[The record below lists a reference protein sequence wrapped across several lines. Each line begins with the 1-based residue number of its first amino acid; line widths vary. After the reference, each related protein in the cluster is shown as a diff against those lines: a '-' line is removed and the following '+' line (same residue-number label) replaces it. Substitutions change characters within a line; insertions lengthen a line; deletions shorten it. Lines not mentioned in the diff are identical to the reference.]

1 MKKEIKDFLL
11 YVIVGGVATVV
22 EWVAFYLLNTVAS
35 IHYEVAVTLAY
46 ILSTFVN
53 WLVGRLLVFKD
64 NAGSIVREIVGVY
77 LASVVGLLLNL
88 GIMWVAVSVLSFNEM
103 ISKIVATG
111 IVFIYNFAV
120 RKLVIY
126 RKKA

>member
-1 MKKEIKDFLL
+1 M
-11 YVIVGGVATVV
+11 
-22 EWVAFYLLNTVAS
+22 
-35 IHYEVAVTLAY
+35 TLAY

-103 ISKIVATG
+103 ISKVVATG

-126 RKKA
+126 KKKA

>member
-1 MKKEIKDFLL
+1 M
-11 YVIVGGVATVV
+11 
-22 EWVAFYLLNTVAS
+22 
-35 IHYEVAVTLAY
+35 TLAY

-64 NAGSIVREIVGVY
+64 NVGSIVREIVGVY

-103 ISKIVATG
+103 ISKVVATG

-126 RKKA
+126 KKKA

>member
-1 MKKEIKDFLL
+1 M
-11 YVIVGGVATVV
+11 A
-22 EWVAFYLLNTVAS
+22 
-35 IHYEVAVTLAY
+35 LAY

-77 LASVVGLLLNL
+77 IASVVGLLLNL

-103 ISKIVATG
+103 ISKVVATG

-126 RKKA
+126 KKKA